1 MKVFVLMHHFNDQ
14 GYGAWETTILKIYT
28 SKQSAEDHLKQ
39 LEASLSW
46 DEQFNTPDDNRYS
59 IEEHLIKS

>member
-1 MKVFVLMHHFNDQ
+1 MKVFVLMEHCAPES
-14 GYGAWETTILKIYT
+14 YGAWKTTILKIYT

-46 DEQFNTPDDNRYS
+46 DEQGNTPDDNRFS
-59 IEEHLIKS
+59 IQEHLIKS

>member
-1 MKVFVLMHHFNDQ
+1 MKVFVLMQHSAPES
-14 GYGAWETTILKIYT
+14 YGAWETTILKIYT

-39 LEASLSW
+39 LEEDHDL
-46 DEQFNTPDDNRYS
+46 RYS